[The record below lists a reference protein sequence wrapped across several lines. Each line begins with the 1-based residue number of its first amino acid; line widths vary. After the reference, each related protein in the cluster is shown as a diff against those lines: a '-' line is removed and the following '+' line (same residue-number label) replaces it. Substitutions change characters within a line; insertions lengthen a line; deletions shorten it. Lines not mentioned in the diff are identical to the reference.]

1 MNTTAKKGHARVDVA
16 DALRGFSVLAI
27 VLLHAIEHFN
37 FYHFPDAASRGWLA
51 AVDTGV
57 WQSLFFLF
65 SGKAYAI
72 FALLFG
78 FSFFIQHDNQRMRGH
93 DFRLRFCRRLLV
105 LFVIGN
111 INACFFTGEI
121 LVTYALV
128 GFVLVLTCRL
138 SDRTLIAL
146 GALCLLQ
153 PVCLYYTARLLADP
167 SFVPPAVDEGPLWAA
182 TFAAQSGGSFLETVR
197 VNLWEGQLAS
207 LAYAWNHGRI
217 FQTAGLFIIGMLTGR
232 RGWFL
237 RPALPY
243 WGRALAIAIFCY
255 FPLDSMH
262 ASAMELPNAAL
273 SFQLGMLLKSL
284 ANMCL
289 MVMWVAG
296 IMFAFYCSVRPA
308 RVLSA
313 LIPYGKLSMTNYV
326 TQGIAGA
333 AIFYHWGLGL
343 QAGIGPA
350 QTLPHGVVDLPCQL
364 FLAAV
369 RLPLGVP
376 LGVPGAGG
384 VEYGG
389 EIQADEDKADHHHS
403 LPEELRDQQHPR
415 QQYRVDDQVGQ
426 VVDRRHQGGGQQPL
440 PRAGQQAAALLVPL
454 DFGAN
459 PAEEVVADALHHG
472 GHHHGGQKGQKVLPR
487 QGGEEEHQQH
497 KGEAVGQHQRQGH
510 HAPVAEPPP
519 GDGIVPRLRRPPQE
533 GVDQQIQAQV
543 VKCVHGI
550 GHSLSCWG
558 IKGEKSRKA
567 VYHI

>member
-1 MNTTAKKGHARVDVA
+1 MNTTANKGHARVDVA

-128 GFVLVLTCRL
+128 GFALVLTCRL

-167 SFVPPAVDEGPLWAA
+167 SFVTPAVDEGPLWAA

-197 VNLWEGQLAS
+197 INLWEGQLAS

-255 FPLDSMH
+255 FPLDSLH

-343 QAGIGPA
+343 QAGIAESALIGVAIFAVQYVFCRYWTGRHGHGP
-350 QTLPHGVVDLPCQL
+350 LEWV
-364 FLAAV
+364 
-369 RLPLGVP
+369 
-376 LGVPGAGG
+376 
-384 VEYGG
+384 
-389 EIQADEDKADHHHS
+389 
-403 LPEELRDQQHPR
+403 
-415 QQYRVDDQVGQ
+415 
-426 VVDRRHQGGGQQPL
+426 
-440 PRAGQQAAALLVPL
+440 
-454 DFGAN
+454 
-459 PAEEVVADALHHG
+459 
-472 GHHHGGQKGQKVLPR
+472 
-487 QGGEEEHQQH
+487 
-497 KGEAVGQHQRQGH
+497 
-510 HAPVAEPPP
+510 
-519 GDGIVPRLRRPPQE
+519 
-533 GVDQQIQAQV
+533 
-543 VKCVHGI
+543 
-550 GHSLSCWG
+550 W
-558 IKGEKSRKA
+558 RKLTWL
-567 VYHI
+567 

>member
-167 SFVPPAVDEGPLWAA
+167 SFLPPAVDEGPLWAA

-343 QAGIGPA
+343 QAGVGPDGVDECNNRAAELLRLPHQPQGLAVSGGAWHPEIAPDVLLRRPALAGADDGDGPPVVQRDPA
-350 QTLPHGVVDLPCQL
+350 QNGPVLPAEAVAVL
-364 FLAAV
+364 FKKVGEQRADIIGDIG
-369 RLPLGVP
+369 PLGVTGRRHP
-376 LGVPGAGG
+376 LGRRQFAHVRPPL
-384 VEYGG
+384 
-389 EIQADEDKADHHHS
+389 S
-403 LPEELRDQQHPR
+403 WRRSSRDNVSR
-415 QQYRVDDQVGQ
+415 S
-426 VVDRRHQGGGQQPL
+426 
-440 PRAGQQAAALLVPL
+440 
-454 DFGAN
+454 
-459 PAEEVVADALHHG
+459 
-472 GHHHGGQKGQKVLPR
+472 
-487 QGGEEEHQQH
+487 
-497 KGEAVGQHQRQGH
+497 
-510 HAPVAEPPP
+510 
-519 GDGIVPRLRRPPQE
+519 RLRGTTASTKPCPSWYSAR
-533 GVDQQIQAQV
+533 
-543 VKCVHGI
+543 
-550 GHSLSCWG
+550 
-558 IKGEKSRKA
+558 
-567 VYHI
+567 